1 MTHPHTAPSESTAS
15 ISLSALRQL
24 LTAAGDAG
32 LAGVLSASVVRHE
45 NDRIVITISARELR
59 ALTNWLTAIGEAHR
73 DAPIVATTVPTHTH
87 THSDTEA
94 QDAWAVAV
102 FDATRTTPAGYSP
115 AVIPPT
121 SKKKGNK

>member
-1 MTHPHTAPSESTAS
+1 MTHPHTTPSEPTAS

-45 NDRIVITISARELR
+45 NDRIVITISARESR

-73 DAPIVATTVPTHTH
+73 DAPIVATTVPTL
-87 THSDTEA
+87 THSDTKV

-102 FDATRTTPAGYSP
+102 FDATRPTPAGYSP

-121 SKKKGNK
+121 FKKKGNK